1 MDDFFNSKFLS
12 KQKRFLSIKKINLE
26 ERPVIKKYLTKFF
39 EDPNYFFL
47 DKFKNHKIV
56 LGDKKNEELKFEI
69 PIPKQFHRKNFPKR
83 KPSTKLQQ
91 SSLLN
96 ESKIIPRETSSTIK
110 VERRRGYKDLMDA
123 LKDGRKYISDSQIEE
138 IFNAFK
144 KVHEINKNRG
154 KDFITTKEFTD
165 NNFINYMDENTIN
178 NNKNKN
184 YVNSNTSRKTSNEQ
198 LINAINLKMS
208 SKLVFNQ
215 KKLGIKKDKEIQNQK
230 IFNNNNNS
238 QSTTVINNNDD
249 AFNTIDNH
257 SINTKRFMKT
267 AQSFFYKTNKNIK
280 KRSLDFNT
288 VNNLYEKQNQF
299 LTSIKYDLGKKEMAK
314 KLASQ
319 EKILLSKSKSQKQ
332 IKALNN
338 YLSIKSKKKPADL
351 LLETIEDYQEL
362 RNIKSKI
369 HDLIKKRNPYEN
381 YNWSENLRI
390 KSYKNID
397 QPKYKKS
404 DENEIIINNKNKTLT
419 NFFKGKNDYLKRKI
433 SKARYRSLMNNL
445 VKTKKNLTGLEI
457 KGQNLLKCEYDR
469 IKKLKGK
476 KVIINFNKK
485 FINPLEFNNNIY
497 AADFDFQKNVK

>member
-1 MDDFFNSKFLS
+1 
-12 KQKRFLSIKKINLE
+12 
-26 ERPVIKKYLTKFF
+26 
-39 EDPNYFFL
+39 
-47 DKFKNHKIV
+47 
-56 LGDKKNEELKFEI
+56 
-69 PIPKQFHRKNFPKR
+69 
-83 KPSTKLQQ
+83 
-91 SSLLN
+91 
-96 ESKIIPRETSSTIK
+96 
-110 VERRRGYKDLMDA
+110 
-123 LKDGRKYISDSQIEE
+123 
-138 IFNAFK
+138 
-144 KVHEINKNRG
+144 
-154 KDFITTKEFTD
+154 
-165 NNFINYMDENTIN
+165 
-178 NNKNKN
+178 
-184 YVNSNTSRKTSNEQ
+184 
-198 LINAINLKMS
+198 
-208 SKLVFNQ
+208 
-215 KKLGIKKDKEIQNQK
+215 
-230 IFNNNNNS
+230 
-238 QSTTVINNNDD
+238 
-249 AFNTIDNH
+249 
-257 SINTKRFMKT
+257 MKT

-338 YLSIKSKKKPADL
+338 YLSVKSKKKPADL

-397 QPKYKKS
+397 KPEYKKS